1 MKMGMAHAQVMVAHR
16 APSPKRTH
24 SHAPLHTLAQAFTA
38 VDNNEPI
45 QEDVV
50 NKFKQDPVHAA
61 LAKCS
66 EMRPPVDVSVGGEGS
81 NEGIGAGGARI
92 EYRSTAA
99 KA

>member
-1 MKMGMAHAQVMVAHR
+1 MACDNKV
-16 APSPKRTH
+16 P
-24 SHAPLHTLAQAFTA
+24 AQA
-38 VDNNEPI
+38 
-45 QEDVV
+45 DVV

-81 NEGIGAGGARI
+81 SEGIGAGGART